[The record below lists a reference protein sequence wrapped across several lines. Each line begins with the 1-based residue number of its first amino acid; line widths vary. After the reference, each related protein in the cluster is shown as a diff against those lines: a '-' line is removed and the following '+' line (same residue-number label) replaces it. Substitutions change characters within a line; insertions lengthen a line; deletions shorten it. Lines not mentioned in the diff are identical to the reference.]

1 MDHQDHEYQNLKR
14 GEVVKLLSVLVMVLL
29 AGGYLVL
36 NRISGDKYRT
46 IAKLPM
52 EGLRL
57 KMLVPPMLYIL
68 ERFKVTT
75 KFPLFFFKIQRS
87 VQKLYGQRHSGEK
100 TLLYVGEMMCYGWLL
115 MIMGCLL
122 TLLMGEATG
131 LVIGGVLG
139 LLLPAAMIKDMHSK
153 VQKRDH
159 DILMELPELL
169 SKIVLLVG
177 AGETVQKAISH
188 CVERKRQE
196 KNHPLYRE
204 LIRMTDDLEGG
215 YSFQQ
220 SFENFSKRCAV
231 QEVSIF
237 TTTVLLNF
245 RRGGSDFVMALSDL
259 SRVLWEKRKAIT
271 RTRGEQAS
279 SKLIFPM
286 VVIFV
291 IVIVLVGTPAF
302 MMMNM

>member
-1 MDHQDHEYQNLKR
+1 M
-14 GEVVKLLSVLVMVLL
+14 KLLSVVVLVLL
-29 AGGYLVL
+29 VGGWVVL
-36 NRISGDKYRT
+36 NQVGGAKYRS
-46 IAKLPM
+46 IAKLQM
-52 EGLRL
+52 EELRL
-57 KMLVPPMLYIL
+57 KPLVPPMLYIL
-68 ERFKVTT
+68 EHLKIMS

-87 VQKLYGQRHSGEK
+87 VQKLNGQRHSAEK
-100 TLLYVGEMMCYGWLL
+100 TLLYVGEMMCYSWLL
-115 MIMGCLL
+115 LVMGCLL
-122 TLLMGEATG
+122 TLAMGEATG
-131 LVIGGVLG
+131 LGIGIVLG
-139 LLLPAAMIKDMHSK
+139 LLLPAAMIKDLHSK
-153 VQKRDH
+153 VQKRDQ

-169 SKIVLLVG
+169 NKIVLLVG

-188 CVERKRQE
+188 CVEQKKQE
-196 KNHPLYRE
+196 NNHPLYRE
-204 LIRMTDDLEGG
+204 LIKMTDDLEGG

-245 RRGGSDFVMALSDL
+245 RRGGNDFEMALTDL
-259 SRVLWEKRKAIT
+259 SRVLWEKRKAVT
-271 RTRGEQAS
+271 RIRGEQAS

>member
-1 MDHQDHEYQNLKR
+1 M
-14 GEVVKLLSVLVMVLL
+14 KLLAALVLVLL
-29 AGGYLVL
+29 AGGWVVL
-36 NRISGDKYRT
+36 NQIGGAKYRS
-46 IAKLPM
+46 IAKLQM

-57 KMLVPPMLYIL
+57 KSLVPPMLYIL
-68 ERFKVTT
+68 DRFKVTSR
-75 KFPLFFFKIQRS
+75 FPLFFFKIQRS
-87 VQKLYGQRHSGEK
+87 VQKLNGQRQSAEK
-100 TLLYVGEMMCYGWLL
+100 TLLYVGEMMCYSWLL
-115 MIMGCLL
+115 LMMGCLL
-122 TLLMGEATG
+122 TLAMGETTG
-131 LVIGGVLG
+131 LVIGVTLG
-139 LLLPAAMIKDMHSK
+139 ILLPAAMIKDMHSK

-159 DILMELPELL
+159 DILIELPELL
-169 SKIVLLVG
+169 NKIILLVG

-188 CVERKRQE
+188 CVERKKQE

-204 LIRMTDDLEGG
+204 LIKMTDDLEGG

-237 TTTVLLNF
+237 MTTVLLNF
-245 RRGGSDFVMALSDL
+245 RRGGNDFVMALTDL

>member
-1 MDHQDHEYQNLKR
+1 M
-14 GEVVKLLSVLVMVLL
+14 KLLAALVLVLL
-29 AGGYLVL
+29 AGGWVVL
-36 NRISGDKYRT
+36 NQIGGVKYRN
-46 IAKLPM
+46 IAKLQM

-57 KMLVPPMLYIL
+57 KALVPPMLYIL
-68 ERFKVTT
+68 DRLKVTSR
-75 KFPLFFFKIQRS
+75 FPLFFFKIQRS
-87 VQKLYGQRHSGEK
+87 VQKLNGQRQSAEK
-100 TLLYVGEMMCYGWLL
+100 TLLYVGEMMCYSWLL
-115 MIMGCLL
+115 LMMGCLL
-122 TLLMGEATG
+122 TLAMGETTG
-131 LVIGGVLG
+131 LVIGVVLG
-139 LLLPAAMIKDMHSK
+139 ILLPAAMIKDMHSK

-159 DILMELPELL
+159 DILIELPELL
-169 SKIVLLVG
+169 NKIILLVG

-188 CVERKRQE
+188 CVERKKQE

-204 LIRMTDDLEGG
+204 LIKMSDDLEGG

-237 TTTVLLNF
+237 MTTVLLNF
-245 RRGGSDFVMALSDL
+245 RRGGNDFVMALTDL

>member
-1 MDHQDHEYQNLKR
+1 M
-14 GEVVKLLSVLVMVLL
+14 KLLAALVLVLL
-29 AGGYLVL
+29 AGGWVVL
-36 NRISGDKYRT
+36 NQIGGAKYRS
-46 IAKLPM
+46 IAKLQM

-57 KMLVPPMLYIL
+57 KALVPPMLYIL
-68 ERFKVTT
+68 DRLKVTSR
-75 KFPLFFFKIQRS
+75 FPLFFFKIQRS
-87 VQKLYGQRHSGEK
+87 VQKLNGQRQSAEK
-100 TLLYVGEMMCYGWLL
+100 TLLYVGEMMCYSWLL
-115 MIMGCLL
+115 LMMGCLL
-122 TLLMGEATG
+122 TLAMGENTG
-131 LVIGGVLG
+131 LVIGVVLG
-139 LLLPAAMIKDMHSK
+139 ILLPAAMIKDMHSK

-159 DILMELPELL
+159 DILIELPELL
-169 SKIVLLVG
+169 NKIILLVG

-188 CVERKRQE
+188 CVERKKQE

-204 LIRMTDDLEGG
+204 LIKMTDDLEGG

-220 SFENFSKRCAV
+220 SFENFRKRCAV

-237 TTTVLLNF
+237 MTTVLLNF
-245 RRGGSDFVMALSDL
+245 RRGGNDFVMALTDL

>member
-1 MDHQDHEYQNLKR
+1 MAAL
-14 GEVVKLLSVLVMVLL
+14 VLVLL
-29 AGGYLVL
+29 AGGWVVL
-36 NRISGDKYRT
+36 NQIGGVKYRN
-46 IAKLPM
+46 IAKLQM

-57 KMLVPPMLYIL
+57 KALVPPMLYIL
-68 ERFKVTT
+68 DRLKVTSR
-75 KFPLFFFKIQRS
+75 FPLFFFKIQRS
-87 VQKLYGQRHSGEK
+87 VQKLNGQRQSAEK
-100 TLLYVGEMMCYGWLL
+100 TLLYVGEMMCYSWLL
-115 MIMGCLL
+115 LMMGCLL
-122 TLLMGEATG
+122 TLAMGETTG
-131 LVIGGVLG
+131 LVIGVVLG
-139 LLLPAAMIKDMHSK
+139 ILLPAAMIKDMHSK

-159 DILMELPELL
+159 DILIELPELL
-169 SKIVLLVG
+169 NKIILLVG

-188 CVERKRQE
+188 CVERKKQE

-204 LIRMTDDLEGG
+204 LIKMSDDLEGG

-237 TTTVLLNF
+237 MTTVLLNF
-245 RRGGSDFVMALSDL
+245 RRGGNDFVMALTDL

-279 SKLIFPM
+279 SRLIFPM

>member
-1 MDHQDHEYQNLKR
+1 M
-14 GEVVKLLSVLVMVLL
+14 KLLAVVMLVLL
-29 AGGYLVL
+29 AGGWVVL
-36 NRISGDKYRT
+36 NQIGGANYRK
-46 IAKLPM
+46 IAKLQM

-57 KMLVPPMLYIL
+57 RTLVPPMLYIL
-68 ERFKVTT
+68 DRLKLTAR
-75 KFPLFFFKIQRS
+75 FPLFFFKIQRS
-87 VQKLYGQRHSGEK
+87 VQKLNGQRHSAEM
-100 TLLYVGEMMCYGWLL
+100 TLLYVGEMMCYSWLL
-115 MIMGCLL
+115 LALGCLL
-122 TLLMGEATG
+122 TLAMGEGTG
-131 LVIGGVLG
+131 LAIGSVLG
-139 LLLPAAMIKDMHSK
+139 LLLPAAMVKDMHGK

-169 SKIVLLVG
+169 NKIVLLVG

-188 CVERKRQE
+188 CVNQKRQE

-204 LIRMTDDLEGG
+204 LIKMADDLEGG

-220 SFENFSKRCAV
+220 AFENFSKRCAV

-259 SRVLWEKRKAIT
+259 SRTLWEKRKAIT

-291 IVIVLVGTPAF
+291 IVIVLVGAPAF